1 MAYQACRVWHPGN
14 QVYRHPRGNLA
25 VLLHDR
31 WNSRDGSEMRPS
43 STIKGYQTMTR
54 TIWIALALVWFSMV
68 PAVRA
73 DLVADLRNE
82 APRPEAEVSGRPPRG
97 GRLRGVAS
105 VGGVGVKR
113 TEASPDRS
121 AEATPTSLSE
131 GGGQDE
137 RPEKAR
143 RIARSSSGHTA
154 GGRGFKK

>member
-1 MAYQACRVWHPGN
+1 GKAPHLTSDHPPVAADSSRVVGENPGK
-14 QVYRHPRGNLA
+14 RARTRGTDA
-25 VLLHDR
+25 
-31 WNSRDGSEMRPS
+31 
-43 STIKGYQTMTR
+43 
-54 TIWIALALVWFSMV
+54 IA
-68 PAVRA
+68 P
-73 DLVADLRNE
+73 
-82 APRPEAEVSGRPPRG
+82 PRPEAEASGRPPRG
-97 GRLRGVAS
+97 GRLRGGAS

-121 AEATPTSLSE
+121 AEATPASLSE